1 MTSRRL
7 VIVALGAVIAAGALV
22 GALLATGRS
31 GASQPELLS
40 GPYRGNMP
48 PPGIRIPDATLP
60 SYRGGT
66 VSLRAQEGKVVVLTF
81 LDSKCTDT
89 CPIIAALIGR
99 SWPLLTAAERA
110 QIRVYAI
117 SVNPLVDRPESVRR
131 FLAARHALRALDWL
145 VGPVKQMRP
154 AWHDFGVLP
163 ATDTGNNDVHSADV
177 RVFDRRGI
185 WVSILHPGV
194 DLTPTNLVHDIRLA
208 LRART

>member
-1 MTSRRL
+1 MKSRRL
-7 VIVALGAVIAAGALV
+7 VIIALGAVIAAGALV

-40 GPYRGNMP
+40 GPYRGNTP
-48 PPGIRIPDATLP
+48 PPGIRIPDVTLP

-66 VSLRAQEGKVVVLTF
+66 VALRAQQGKVVVLTF
-81 LDSKCTDT
+81 LDSKCADT

-99 SWPLLTAAERA
+99 AWPLLTATEKR

-117 SVNPLVDRPESVRR
+117 SVNPIVDTSASVRR

-145 VGPVKQMRP
+145 IAPVKVMRP
-154 AWHDFGVLP
+154 VWHDFGVLP
-163 ATDTGNNDVHSADV
+163 ATDTGNNDVHSTDV

-185 WVSILHPGV
+185 WVSILHAGV
-194 DLTPTNLVHDIRLA
+194 DLTPANLVHDIRLA
-208 LRART
+208 LDAGT